1 MILLACAGPTNRVKC
16 RIADYRGS
24 LSLKAEKAVLQQGG
38 YFRFDRSAGVMPQP
52 SGLRRDRCGAWAGEL
67 FDGSS

>member
-1 MILLACAGPTNRVKC
+1 
-16 RIADYRGS
+16 